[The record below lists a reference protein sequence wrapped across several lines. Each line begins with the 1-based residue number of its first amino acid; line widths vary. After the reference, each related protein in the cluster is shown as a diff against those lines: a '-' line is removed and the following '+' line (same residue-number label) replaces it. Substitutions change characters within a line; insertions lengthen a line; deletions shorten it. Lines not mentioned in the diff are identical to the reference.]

1 MVIRLDEAFS
11 KGSAKILQNKNLVKS
26 LADSIRADVDDNPNF
41 FPRNAVNTFPRMQDA
56 QLAEW
61 FLGELD
67 RMEQEGY
74 EGTKLTSD
82 GSINDWVVKKYISG
96 AHTWEDLTGKLQQQ
110 LHNWVNLKKF
120 GLLKPE
126 HQNIPSFNG
135 VLDLGKYMVGHYSNE
150 MKELQNEIKKAALK
164 KKAKSAVIV
173 NNDDYKIYVTLNR
186 AANQLTGAN
195 TTWCTTSSATDSH
208 WNSYSNQAMLFQL
221 FPKDA
226 EFVSLEK
233 EGRDHPIEG
242 AERYQF
248 GADSGYSFMDIA
260 DHRYPA
266 EKVRERWPYLW
277 DDLKSA
283 LQQQA
288 GKLEGIMKALSEDPH
303 MQDPDVKIKTYKIQ
317 TEINKLEKFKNRG
330 YFTDEVRP
338 AVEPEQEQELKAA
351 ADSGQEQPKLNPPAE
366 GQPQMESI
374 KELARMMIEGR
385 LNEFDPAGA
394 PPNQP
399 PKLPPKEPD
408 DHWGDEDD
416 SEEDHPRNYFYLT
429 MSHIKVIKSMYKSI
443 GDPDPVYGVNDKE
456 EIARTTEQYKAIPKI
471 KQLADIFENS
481 GVGAGLKFYLTLPQ
495 SVKESLWYSWDG
507 HGLNVEQDCKKF
519 GLNYDLDLD
528 EDSELDVDEEL
539 DVDAGA
545 DATGGDLGSMG
556 AGAGPS
562 GGGQYPPGT
571 APTMPESFNNKG
583 TEIMENV
590 DKDVAAMLKSLKKY
604 DRLVESC
611 APVLMARPKPYVGE
625 GWDED
630 QAKKEKLKAPPEE
643 VNIEEEKDDLEEEG
657 NPWEKLGKDEKKD
670 EKKDGEK
677 STTSKGGEVTKTK
690 TGLVHKGKYGEGD
703 KKEKVEEGA
712 DPEVLE
718 WMNRFSKLGNMKG
731 YGR

>member
-528 EDSELDVDEEL
+528 LDEDEYDMEDTGIEPPSA
-539 DVDAGA
+539 AGGS
-545 DATGGDLGSMG
+545 GGDLGSMG
-556 AGAGPS
+556 GGAGPT
-562 GGGQYPPGT
+562 GGGKYPPGT
-571 APTMPESFNNKG
+571 APSMPESLNYKG
-583 TEIMENV
+583 NEIMENV
-590 DKDVAAMLKSLKKY
+590 DKDVAAMMKSLKKY
-604 DRLVESC
+604 DMLVESC
-611 APVLMARPKPYVGE
+611 APVLMARPKPYVAE
-625 GWDED
+625 
-630 QAKKEKLKAPPEE
+630 KKEVEE
-643 VNIEEEKDDLEEEG
+643 DDVE
-657 NPWEKLGKDEKKD
+657 EKKD
-670 EKKDGEK
+670 VEESGKPWETDKEEDKKDKKPGDK
-677 STTSKGGEVTKTK
+677 TKTHKGGEVTKTEK
-690 TGLVHKGKYGEGD
+690 GLVHKGTYGDD
-703 KKEKVEEGA
+703 KKKDKVEEAVA
-712 DPEVLE
+712 DPEVLA
-718 WMNRFSKLGNMKG
+718 WMARFSKLGNMKG

>member
-135 VLDLGKYMVGHYSNE
+135 VLDLGRYMVGHYSNE
-150 MKELQNEIKKAALK
+150 MKELQNEIKKASLK

-195 TTWCTTSSATDSH
+195 TTWCTTSSATDIH

-248 GADSGYSFMDIA
+248 GADSLYSFKDIA
-260 DHRYPA
+260 DHTYPA

-283 LQQQA
+283 LQQQG

-330 YFTDEVRP
+330 YFTDDVRP
-338 AVEPEQEQELKAA
+338 VVEPEQEPELKAA
-351 ADSGQEQPKLNPPAE
+351 SDSGQEQPRLNPPAE

-374 KELARMMIEGR
+374 KELARMMLEG
-385 LNEFDPAGA
+385 
-394 PPNQP
+394 
-399 PKLPPKEPD
+399 K
-408 DHWGDEDD
+408 
-416 SEEDHPRNYFYLT
+416 
-429 MSHIKVIKSMYKSI
+429 
-443 GDPDPVYGVNDKE
+443 
-456 EIARTTEQYKAIPKI
+456 
-471 KQLADIFENS
+471 DI
-481 GVGAGLKFYLTLPQ
+481 
-495 SVKESLWYSWDG
+495 
-507 HGLNVEQDCKKF
+507 
-519 GLNYDLDLD
+519 D

-539 DVDAGA
+539 EADAA
-545 DATGGDLGSMG
+545 ATGGDLGSMG
-556 AGAGPS
+556 GGAGPT

-571 APTMPESFNNKG
+571 APTMPESFNHKG
-583 TEIMENV
+583 KEIMENV
-590 DKDVAAMLKSLKKY
+590 DKDVAAMLKNLKKY
-604 DRLVESC
+604 DTLVESC
-611 APVLMARPKPYVGE
+611 APVLMARPKPYI
-625 GWDED
+625 
-630 QAKKEKLKAPPEE
+630 AEKEE
-643 VNIEEEKDDLEEEG
+643 VEEEDAEESEEEKLEEEEDKK
-657 NPWEKLGKDEKKD
+657 NPWEDLGKDD
-670 EKKDGEK
+670 EDDEEDDGERLRTVRP
-677 STTSKGGEVTKTK
+677 SSIGQQ
-690 TGLVHKGKYGEGD
+690 
-703 KKEKVEEGA
+703 
-712 DPEVLE
+712 
-718 WMNRFSKLGNMKG
+718 
-731 YGR
+731 

>member
-374 KELARMMIEGR
+374 RELARMMLEG
-385 LNEFDPAGA
+385 
-394 PPNQP
+394 
-399 PKLPPKEPD
+399 K
-408 DHWGDEDD
+408 
-416 SEEDHPRNYFYLT
+416 
-429 MSHIKVIKSMYKSI
+429 
-443 GDPDPVYGVNDKE
+443 
-456 EIARTTEQYKAIPKI
+456 
-471 KQLADIFENS
+471 DI
-481 GVGAGLKFYLTLPQ
+481 
-495 SVKESLWYSWDG
+495 
-507 HGLNVEQDCKKF
+507 
-519 GLNYDLDLD
+519 D

-539 DVDAGA
+539 EADAA
-545 DATGGDLGSMG
+545 ATGGDLGSMG

-571 APTMPESFNNKG
+571 APTMPESFNHKG

-590 DKDVAAMLKSLKKY
+590 DKDVAAMLGNLKKY
-604 DRLVESC
+604 DKLVESC

-643 VNIEEEKDDLEEEG
+643 VNIEEEKDELEEEG

>member
-338 AVEPEQEQELKAA
+338 AEPQAPQE
-351 ADSGQEQPKLNPPAE
+351 
-366 GQPQMESI
+366 QPQMESI

-429 MSHIKVIKSMYKSI
+429 MSHIEVIKSMYKSI

-643 VNIEEEKDDLEEEG
+643 VNIEEEKDELEEEG

>member
-283 LQQQA
+283 LQQQG

-338 AVEPEQEQELKAA
+338 AVEPEQEPELKAA

-374 KELARMMIEGR
+374 RELARMMLEG
-385 LNEFDPAGA
+385 
-394 PPNQP
+394 
-399 PKLPPKEPD
+399 K
-408 DHWGDEDD
+408 
-416 SEEDHPRNYFYLT
+416 
-429 MSHIKVIKSMYKSI
+429 
-443 GDPDPVYGVNDKE
+443 
-456 EIARTTEQYKAIPKI
+456 
-471 KQLADIFENS
+471 DI
-481 GVGAGLKFYLTLPQ
+481 
-495 SVKESLWYSWDG
+495 
-507 HGLNVEQDCKKF
+507 
-519 GLNYDLDLD
+519 D

-539 DVDAGA
+539 DADAA
-545 DATGGDLGSMG
+545 ATGGDLGSMG

-571 APTMPESFNNKG
+571 APTMPESFNHKG

-590 DKDVAAMLKSLKKY
+590 DKDVAAMLGNLKKY
-604 DRLVESC
+604 DKLVESC

-643 VNIEEEKDDLEEEG
+643 VNIEEGEEDERKKK
-657 NPWEKLGKDEKKD
+657 NPWEDLGKDTE
-670 EKKDGEK
+670 EEEATPGTE
-677 STTSKGGEVTKTK
+677 TTTHKGGKVTKTK
-690 TGLVHKGKYGEGD
+690 TGLVHK
-703 KKEKVEEGA
+703 KVDESTDIA
-712 DPEVLE
+712 DPEIIE

>member
-135 VLDLGKYMVGHYSNE
+135 VLDLGRYMVGHYSNE
-150 MKELQNEIKKAALK
+150 MKELQNEIKKASLK

-195 TTWCTTSSATDSH
+195 TTWCTTSSATDRH
-208 WNSYSNQAMLFQL
+208 WNSYSDQAMLFQL

-248 GADSGYSFMDIA
+248 GADSLYSFKDIA
-260 DHRYPA
+260 DHTYPA

-283 LQQQA
+283 LQQQG

-330 YFTDEVRP
+330 YFTDDVRP
-338 AVEPEQEQELKAA
+338 VVEPEQEPELKAA
-351 ADSGQEQPKLNPPAE
+351 SDSGQEQPRLNPPAE

-374 KELARMMIEGR
+374 KELARMMLEG
-385 LNEFDPAGA
+385 
-394 PPNQP
+394 
-399 PKLPPKEPD
+399 K
-408 DHWGDEDD
+408 
-416 SEEDHPRNYFYLT
+416 
-429 MSHIKVIKSMYKSI
+429 
-443 GDPDPVYGVNDKE
+443 
-456 EIARTTEQYKAIPKI
+456 
-471 KQLADIFENS
+471 DI
-481 GVGAGLKFYLTLPQ
+481 
-495 SVKESLWYSWDG
+495 
-507 HGLNVEQDCKKF
+507 
-519 GLNYDLDLD
+519 D

-539 DVDAGA
+539 EADAA
-545 DATGGDLGSMG
+545 ATGGDLGSMG
-556 AGAGPS
+556 GGAGPT

-590 DKDVAAMLKSLKKY
+590 DKDVAAMLKNLKKY
-604 DRLVESC
+604 DTLVESC
-611 APVLMARPKPYVGE
+611 APVLMARPKPYI
-625 GWDED
+625 
-630 QAKKEKLKAPPEE
+630 AEKEE
-643 VNIEEEKDDLEEEG
+643 VEEEDAEESEEEKLEEEEDKK
-657 NPWEKLGKDEKKD
+657 NPWEDLGKDD
-670 EKKDGEK
+670 EDDEEEAQPGDE
-677 STTSKGGEVTKTK
+677 TTTHKGGKVTKTK
-690 TGLVHKGKYGEGD
+690 TGLVHK
-703 KKEKVEEGA
+703 KVDESTDVA

-718 WMNRFSKLGNMKG
+718 WMSRFSKLGNMKG

>member
-135 VLDLGKYMVGHYSNE
+135 VLDLGRYMVGHYSNE
-150 MKELQNEIKKAALK
+150 MKELQNEIKKASLK

-195 TTWCTTSSATDSH
+195 TTWCTTSSATDIH

-248 GADSGYSFMDIA
+248 GADSLYSFKDIA
-260 DHRYPA
+260 DHTYPA

-283 LQQQA
+283 LQQQG

-317 TEINKLEKFKNRG
+317 TEINKLEKFKNRC
-330 YFTDEVRP
+330 YFTDDVRP
-338 AVEPEQEQELKAA
+338 VVEPEQEPELKAA
-351 ADSGQEQPKLNPPAE
+351 SDSGQEQPRLNPPAE

-374 KELARMMIEGR
+374 KELARMMLEG
-385 LNEFDPAGA
+385 
-394 PPNQP
+394 
-399 PKLPPKEPD
+399 K
-408 DHWGDEDD
+408 
-416 SEEDHPRNYFYLT
+416 
-429 MSHIKVIKSMYKSI
+429 
-443 GDPDPVYGVNDKE
+443 
-456 EIARTTEQYKAIPKI
+456 
-471 KQLADIFENS
+471 DI
-481 GVGAGLKFYLTLPQ
+481 
-495 SVKESLWYSWDG
+495 
-507 HGLNVEQDCKKF
+507 
-519 GLNYDLDLD
+519 D

-539 DVDAGA
+539 EADAA
-545 DATGGDLGSMG
+545 ATGGDLGSMG
-556 AGAGPS
+556 GGAGPT

-590 DKDVAAMLKSLKKY
+590 DKDVAAMLKNLKKY
-604 DRLVESC
+604 DTLVESC
-611 APVLMARPKPYVGE
+611 APVLMARPKPYI
-625 GWDED
+625 
-630 QAKKEKLKAPPEE
+630 AEKEE
-643 VNIEEEKDDLEEEG
+643 VEEEDAEESEEEKLEEEEDKK
-657 NPWEKLGKDEKKD
+657 NPWEDLGKDD
-670 EKKDGEK
+670 EDDEEEAQPGDE
-677 STTSKGGEVTKTK
+677 TTTHKGGKVTKTK
-690 TGLVHKGKYGEGD
+690 TGLVHK
-703 KKEKVEEGA
+703 KVDESTDVA

-718 WMNRFSKLGNMKG
+718 WMSRFSKLGNMKG

>member
-135 VLDLGKYMVGHYSNE
+135 VLDLGRYMVGHYSNE
-150 MKELQNEIKKAALK
+150 MKELQNEIKKASLK

-195 TTWCTTSSATDSH
+195 TTWCTTSSATDIH

-248 GADSGYSFMDIA
+248 GADSLYSFKDIA
-260 DHRYPA
+260 DHTYPA

-283 LQQQA
+283 LQQQG

-330 YFTDEVRP
+330 YFTDDVRP
-338 AVEPEQEQELKAA
+338 VVEPEQEPELKAA
-351 ADSGQEQPKLNPPAE
+351 SDSGQEQPRLNPPAE

-374 KELARMMIEGR
+374 KELARMMLEG
-385 LNEFDPAGA
+385 
-394 PPNQP
+394 
-399 PKLPPKEPD
+399 K
-408 DHWGDEDD
+408 
-416 SEEDHPRNYFYLT
+416 
-429 MSHIKVIKSMYKSI
+429 
-443 GDPDPVYGVNDKE
+443 
-456 EIARTTEQYKAIPKI
+456 
-471 KQLADIFENS
+471 DI
-481 GVGAGLKFYLTLPQ
+481 
-495 SVKESLWYSWDG
+495 
-507 HGLNVEQDCKKF
+507 
-519 GLNYDLDLD
+519 D

-539 DVDAGA
+539 EADAA
-545 DATGGDLGSMG
+545 ATGGDLGSMG
-556 AGAGPS
+556 GGAGPT

-590 DKDVAAMLKSLKKY
+590 DKDVAAMLKNLKKY
-604 DRLVESC
+604 DTLVESC
-611 APVLMARPKPYVGE
+611 APVLMARPKPYI
-625 GWDED
+625 
-630 QAKKEKLKAPPEE
+630 AEKEE
-643 VNIEEEKDDLEEEG
+643 VEEEDAEESEEEKLEEEEDKK
-657 NPWEKLGKDEKKD
+657 NPWEDLGKDD
-670 EKKDGEK
+670 EDDEEEAQPGDE
-677 STTSKGGEVTKTK
+677 TTTHKGGKVTKTK
-690 TGLVHKGKYGEGD
+690 TGLVHK
-703 KKEKVEEGA
+703 KVDESTDVA

-718 WMNRFSKLGNMKG
+718 WMSRFSKLGNMKG

>member
-135 VLDLGKYMVGHYSNE
+135 VLDLGRYMVGHYSNE
-150 MKELQNEIKKAALK
+150 MKELQNEIKKASLK

-195 TTWCTTSSATDSH
+195 TTWCTTSSATDIH

-248 GADSGYSFMDIA
+248 GADSLYSFKDIA
-260 DHRYPA
+260 DHTYPA

-283 LQQQA
+283 LQQQG

-330 YFTDEVRP
+330 YFTDDVRP
-338 AVEPEQEQELKAA
+338 VVEPEQEPELKAA
-351 ADSGQEQPKLNPPAE
+351 SDSGQEQPRLNPPAE
-366 GQPQMESI
+366 GQPQTESI
-374 KELARMMIEGR
+374 KELARMMIEGT
-385 LNEFDPAGA
+385 LNEFAPAV

-399 PKLPPKEPD
+399 PKLPPGSPD

-416 SEEDHPRNYFYLT
+416 EEESHPRNYHYLT
-429 MSHIKVIKSMYKSI
+429 LSQIKVIEDMYNSI
-443 GDPDPVYGVNDKE
+443 GDTDPVYGITDKD
-456 EIARTTEQYKAIPKI
+456 EIRDATDQYNNISKLIR
-471 KQLADIFENS
+471 LADIFETA

-495 SVKESLWYSWDG
+495 NMKESLWYSWDG
-507 HGLNVEQDCKKF
+507 HGLNVKQDCKRF
-519 GLNYDLDLD
+519 GLNYDLNLEEEDDL
-528 EDSELDVDEEL
+528 
-539 DVDAGA
+539 DAGA

-556 AGAGPS
+556 GGAGPT
-562 GGGQYPPGT
+562 GGGQYPQGT

-590 DKDVAAMLKSLKKY
+590 DKDVAAMLKNLKKY
-604 DRLVESC
+604 DTLVESC
-611 APVLMARPKPYVGE
+611 APVLMARPKPYVAE
-625 GWDED
+625 EKEEDDED
-630 QAKKEKLKAPPEE
+630 DK
-643 VNIEEEKDDLEEEG
+643 KDDKKK
-657 NPWEKLGKDEKKD
+657 NPWEDLGKDKKD
-670 EKKDGEK
+670 DEEEAQPGDE
-677 STTSKGGEVTKTK
+677 TTTHKGGKVTKTK
-690 TGLVHKGKYGEGD
+690 TGLVHK
-703 KKEKVEEGA
+703 KVDESTDVA

-718 WMNRFSKLGNMKG
+718 WMSRFSKLGNMKG

>member
-126 HQNIPSFNG
+126 HQNISSFNG

-338 AVEPEQEQELKAA
+338 AEPQAPQE
-351 ADSGQEQPKLNPPAE
+351 
-366 GQPQMESI
+366 QPQMESI

-643 VNIEEEKDDLEEEG
+643 VNIEEEKDELEEEG

>member
-283 LQQQA
+283 LQQQG

-338 AVEPEQEQELKAA
+338 AVEPEQEPELKAA

-374 KELARMMIEGR
+374 RELARTMLEG
-385 LNEFDPAGA
+385 
-394 PPNQP
+394 
-399 PKLPPKEPD
+399 K
-408 DHWGDEDD
+408 
-416 SEEDHPRNYFYLT
+416 
-429 MSHIKVIKSMYKSI
+429 
-443 GDPDPVYGVNDKE
+443 
-456 EIARTTEQYKAIPKI
+456 
-471 KQLADIFENS
+471 DI
-481 GVGAGLKFYLTLPQ
+481 
-495 SVKESLWYSWDG
+495 
-507 HGLNVEQDCKKF
+507 
-519 GLNYDLDLD
+519 D

-539 DVDAGA
+539 DADAA
-545 DATGGDLGSMG
+545 ATGGDLGSMG

-571 APTMPESFNNKG
+571 APTMPESFNHKG

-590 DKDVAAMLKSLKKY
+590 DKDVAAMLGNLKKY
-604 DRLVESC
+604 DKLVESC

-643 VNIEEEKDDLEEEG
+643 VNIEEGEEDERKKK
-657 NPWEKLGKDEKKD
+657 NPWEDLGKDTE
-670 EKKDGEK
+670 EEEATPGTE
-677 STTSKGGEVTKTK
+677 TTTHKGGKVTKTK
-690 TGLVHKGKYGEGD
+690 TGLVHK
-703 KKEKVEEGA
+703 KVDESTDIA
-712 DPEVLE
+712 DPEIIE

>member
-11 KGSAKILQNKNLVKS
+11 KGSAKILQNKNLVKD
-26 LADSIRADVDDNPNF
+26 LANAIRYDVDDNPNF

-82 GSINDWVVKKYISG
+82 GSINDWVVKKYIAG
-96 AHTWEDLTGKLQQQ
+96 AHNWEDLTGKLQQQ

-150 MKELQNEIKKAALK
+150 LKDLQNEIKKAALK

-186 AANQLTGAN
+186 SANQLTGAN
-195 TTWCTTSSATDSH
+195 TTWCTTSAASDYH

-233 EGRDHPIEG
+233 EGREHPIEG

-288 GKLEGIMKALSEDPH
+288 GKLEGIMKSLSEDPH
-303 MQDPDVKIKTYKIQ
+303 MQDPDVKIKTYNVQK
-317 TEINKLEKFKNRG
+317 EINKLEKFKNKG

-338 AVEPEQEQELKAA
+338 AVEPELKAA

-374 KELARMMIEGR
+374 RELARMMIEGR
-385 LNEFDPAGA
+385 
-394 PPNQP
+394 
-399 PKLPPKEPD
+399 
-408 DHWGDEDD
+408 
-416 SEEDHPRNYFYLT
+416 
-429 MSHIKVIKSMYKSI
+429 
-443 GDPDPVYGVNDKE
+443 
-456 EIARTTEQYKAIPKI
+456 
-471 KQLADIFENS
+471 
-481 GVGAGLKFYLTLPQ
+481 
-495 SVKESLWYSWDG
+495 
-507 HGLNVEQDCKKF
+507 
-519 GLNYDLDLD
+519 DLD
-528 EDSELDVDEEL
+528 EGIGRWPAQAAARRAAAAAGNPVTGKITRTPTGLTHHAGDAYSGEWSEKTPPGQTDYEAGAARYMKPPRMAATYANLNKDQAGIHPEEFDEE
-539 DVDAGA
+539 DEIDEEGEPDAA
-545 DATGGDLGSMG
+545 ATGGELGSMG
-556 AGAGPS
+556 GGAGPS

-571 APTMPESFNNKG
+571 APTMPESFNYKG
-583 TEIMENV
+583 KITMENV
-590 DKDVAAMLKSLKKY
+590 DKDVAAMLKNLKKY
-604 DRLVESC
+604 DMLVESC
-611 APVLMARPKPYVGE
+611 APVLMARPKPYVAE
-625 GWDED
+625 KKEAEEDIEEAKAKVDKEDDEEQLDED
-630 QAKKEKLKAPPEE
+630 GIDLDAAKKSGAKVTIGKSHGPRAS
-643 VNIEEEKDDLEEEG
+643 EKDGFKSSHIGGAGQKQGDQRG
-657 NPWEKLGKDEKKD
+657 GKANVSTSGGSVPPVVGSGKKRAVA
-670 EKKDGEK
+670 
-677 STTSKGGEVTKTK
+677 EV
-690 TGLVHKGKYGEGD
+690 VA
-703 KKEKVEEGA
+703 EGA

-718 WMNRFSKLGNMKG
+718 WMKRFASLGNMKG

>member
-338 AVEPEQEQELKAA
+338 AEPQAPQE
-351 ADSGQEQPKLNPPAE
+351 
-366 GQPQMESI
+366 QPQMESI

-429 MSHIKVIKSMYKSI
+429 MSHIEVIKSMYKSI

-528 EDSELDVDEEL
+528 EDSELDVD
-539 DVDAGA
+539 AGA

-556 AGAGPS
+556 GGAGPS
-562 GGGQYPPGT
+562 GGGKYPPGT
-571 APTMPESFNNKG
+571 APSMPESFNNKG
-583 TEIMENV
+583 TEIMEEI

-643 VNIEEEKDDLEEEG
+643 VNIEEEKDELEEEG

>member
-248 GADSGYSFMDIA
+248 GADSDYSFMDIA

-374 KELARMMIEGR
+374 RELARMMLEG
-385 LNEFDPAGA
+385 
-394 PPNQP
+394 
-399 PKLPPKEPD
+399 K
-408 DHWGDEDD
+408 
-416 SEEDHPRNYFYLT
+416 
-429 MSHIKVIKSMYKSI
+429 
-443 GDPDPVYGVNDKE
+443 
-456 EIARTTEQYKAIPKI
+456 
-471 KQLADIFENS
+471 DI
-481 GVGAGLKFYLTLPQ
+481 
-495 SVKESLWYSWDG
+495 
-507 HGLNVEQDCKKF
+507 
-519 GLNYDLDLD
+519 D

-539 DVDAGA
+539 EADAA
-545 DATGGDLGSMG
+545 ATGGDLGSMG

-571 APTMPESFNNKG
+571 APTMPESFNHKG

-590 DKDVAAMLKSLKKY
+590 DKDVAAMLGNLKKY
-604 DRLVESC
+604 DKLVESC

-643 VNIEEEKDDLEEEG
+643 VNIEEEKDELEEEG

>member
-248 GADSGYSFMDIA
+248 GADSLYSFKDIA
-260 DHRYPA
+260 DHTYPA

-283 LQQQA
+283 LQQQG

-330 YFTDEVRP
+330 YFTDDVRP
-338 AVEPEQEQELKAA
+338 VVEPEQEPELKAA
-351 ADSGQEQPKLNPPAE
+351 SDSGQEQPRLNPPAE

-374 KELARMMIEGR
+374 KELARMMLEG
-385 LNEFDPAGA
+385 
-394 PPNQP
+394 
-399 PKLPPKEPD
+399 K
-408 DHWGDEDD
+408 
-416 SEEDHPRNYFYLT
+416 
-429 MSHIKVIKSMYKSI
+429 
-443 GDPDPVYGVNDKE
+443 
-456 EIARTTEQYKAIPKI
+456 
-471 KQLADIFENS
+471 DI
-481 GVGAGLKFYLTLPQ
+481 
-495 SVKESLWYSWDG
+495 
-507 HGLNVEQDCKKF
+507 
-519 GLNYDLDLD
+519 D

-539 DVDAGA
+539 EADAA
-545 DATGGDLGSMG
+545 ATGGDLGSMG
-556 AGAGPS
+556 GGAGPT

-590 DKDVAAMLKSLKKY
+590 DKDVAAMLKNLKKY
-604 DRLVESC
+604 DTLVESC
-611 APVLMARPKPYVGE
+611 APVLMARPKPYVAE
-625 GWDED
+625 EKEEDDED
-630 QAKKEKLKAPPEE
+630 DK
-643 VNIEEEKDDLEEEG
+643 KDDKKK
-657 NPWEKLGKDEKKD
+657 NPWEDLGKDD
-670 EKKDGEK
+670 EDDEEEAQPGDE
-677 STTSKGGEVTKTK
+677 TTTHKGGKVTKTK
-690 TGLVHKGKYGEGD
+690 TGLVHK
-703 KKEKVEEGA
+703 KVDESTDVA

-718 WMNRFSKLGNMKG
+718 WMSRFSKLGNMKG

>member
-429 MSHIKVIKSMYKSI
+429 MSHIEVIKSMYKSI

-643 VNIEEEKDDLEEEG
+643 VNIEEEKDELEEEG

>member
-82 GSINDWVVKKYISG
+82 GSINDWLVKKYISG

-135 VLDLGKYMVGHYSNE
+135 VLDLGRYMVGHYSNE
-150 MKELQNEIKKAALK
+150 MKELQNEIKKASLK

-195 TTWCTTSSATDSH
+195 TTWCTTSSATDIH

-248 GADSGYSFMDIA
+248 GADSLYSFKDIA
-260 DHRYPA
+260 DHTYPA

-283 LQQQA
+283 LQQQG

-330 YFTDEVRP
+330 YFTDDVRP
-338 AVEPEQEQELKAA
+338 VVEPEQEPELKAA
-351 ADSGQEQPKLNPPAE
+351 SDSGQEQPRLNPPAE

-374 KELARMMIEGR
+374 KELARMMLEG
-385 LNEFDPAGA
+385 
-394 PPNQP
+394 
-399 PKLPPKEPD
+399 K
-408 DHWGDEDD
+408 
-416 SEEDHPRNYFYLT
+416 
-429 MSHIKVIKSMYKSI
+429 
-443 GDPDPVYGVNDKE
+443 
-456 EIARTTEQYKAIPKI
+456 
-471 KQLADIFENS
+471 DI
-481 GVGAGLKFYLTLPQ
+481 
-495 SVKESLWYSWDG
+495 
-507 HGLNVEQDCKKF
+507 
-519 GLNYDLDLD
+519 D

-539 DVDAGA
+539 EADAA
-545 DATGGDLGSMG
+545 ATGGDLGSMG
-556 AGAGPS
+556 GGAGPT

-590 DKDVAAMLKSLKKY
+590 DKDVAAMLKNLKKY
-604 DRLVESC
+604 DTLVESC
-611 APVLMARPKPYVGE
+611 APVLMARPKPYI
-625 GWDED
+625 
-630 QAKKEKLKAPPEE
+630 AEKEE
-643 VNIEEEKDDLEEEG
+643 VEEEDAEESEEEKLEEEEDKK
-657 NPWEKLGKDEKKD
+657 NPWEDLGKDD
-670 EKKDGEK
+670 EDDEEEAQPGDE
-677 STTSKGGEVTKTK
+677 TTTHKGGKVTKTK
-690 TGLVHKGKYGEGD
+690 TGLVHK
-703 KKEKVEEGA
+703 KVDESTDVA

-718 WMNRFSKLGNMKG
+718 WMSRFSKLGNMKG

>member
-283 LQQQA
+283 LQ
-288 GKLEGIMKALSEDPH
+288 
-303 MQDPDVKIKTYKIQ
+303 
-317 TEINKLEKFKNRG
+317 
-330 YFTDEVRP
+330 
-338 AVEPEQEQELKAA
+338 
-351 ADSGQEQPKLNPPAE
+351 
-366 GQPQMESI
+366 
-374 KELARMMIEGR
+374 
-385 LNEFDPAGA
+385 
-394 PPNQP
+394 
-399 PKLPPKEPD
+399 
-408 DHWGDEDD
+408 
-416 SEEDHPRNYFYLT
+416 
-429 MSHIKVIKSMYKSI
+429 
-443 GDPDPVYGVNDKE
+443 
-456 EIARTTEQYKAIPKI
+456 
-471 KQLADIFENS
+471 
-481 GVGAGLKFYLTLPQ
+481 
-495 SVKESLWYSWDG
+495 
-507 HGLNVEQDCKKF
+507 
-519 GLNYDLDLD
+519 
-528 EDSELDVDEEL
+528 
-539 DVDAGA
+539 
-545 DATGGDLGSMG
+545 
-556 AGAGPS
+556 
-562 GGGQYPPGT
+562 
-571 APTMPESFNNKG
+571 
-583 TEIMENV
+583 
-590 DKDVAAMLKSLKKY
+590 
-604 DRLVESC
+604 
-611 APVLMARPKPYVGE
+611 
-625 GWDED
+625 
-630 QAKKEKLKAPPEE
+630 
-643 VNIEEEKDDLEEEG
+643 
-657 NPWEKLGKDEKKD
+657 
-670 EKKDGEK
+670 
-677 STTSKGGEVTKTK
+677 
-690 TGLVHKGKYGEGD
+690 
-703 KKEKVEEGA
+703 
-712 DPEVLE
+712 
-718 WMNRFSKLGNMKG
+718 
-731 YGR
+731 

>member
-82 GSINDWVVKKYISG
+82 GSINDWLVKKYISG

-195 TTWCTTSSATDSH
+195 TTWCTTSSATDRH
-208 WNSYSNQAMLFQL
+208 WNSYSDQAMLFQL

-233 EGRDHPIEG
+233 EGRAHFIEG

-283 LQQQA
+283 LRQQG

-338 AVEPEQEQELKAA
+338 AVEPEQEPELKAA

-374 KELARMMIEGR
+374 RELARMMLEG
-385 LNEFDPAGA
+385 
-394 PPNQP
+394 
-399 PKLPPKEPD
+399 K
-408 DHWGDEDD
+408 
-416 SEEDHPRNYFYLT
+416 
-429 MSHIKVIKSMYKSI
+429 
-443 GDPDPVYGVNDKE
+443 
-456 EIARTTEQYKAIPKI
+456 
-471 KQLADIFENS
+471 DI
-481 GVGAGLKFYLTLPQ
+481 
-495 SVKESLWYSWDG
+495 
-507 HGLNVEQDCKKF
+507 
-519 GLNYDLDLD
+519 D

-539 DVDAGA
+539 EADAA
-545 DATGGDLGSMG
+545 ATGGDLGSMG
-556 AGAGPS
+556 AGAGPT

-571 APTMPESFNNKG
+571 APTMPESFNHKG
-583 TEIMENV
+583 TEIMEEI

-611 APVLMARPKPYVGE
+611 APVLMARPKPYVEE

-643 VNIEEEKDDLEEEG
+643 VNLEEENETAEEFFARGGKKQVGKYNDKEEKKNQGKTFNGTRGSKSDAKTPGKPTKSKAAGLNSHVKEEG
-657 NPWEKLGKDEKKD
+657 NPWENLGKDEKAN
-670 EKKDGEK
+670 EKKPGEK
-677 STTSKGGEVTKTK
+677 TKTHKGGEVTKTEK
-690 TGLVHKGKYGEGD
+690 GLVHKGTYGSD
-703 KKEKVEEGA
+703 KSKDKVDEGA
-712 DPEVLE
+712 DQEVLD
-718 WMNRFSKLGNMKG
+718 WMKRFASLGNMKG

>member
-233 EGRDHPIEG
+233 EGRAHFIEG

-283 LQQQA
+283 LQQQG

-330 YFTDEVRP
+330 YFTDDVRP
-338 AVEPEQEQELKAA
+338 VVEPEQEPELKAA
-351 ADSGQEQPKLNPPAE
+351 SDSGQEQPRLNPPAE

-374 KELARMMIEGR
+374 KELARMMLEG
-385 LNEFDPAGA
+385 
-394 PPNQP
+394 
-399 PKLPPKEPD
+399 K
-408 DHWGDEDD
+408 
-416 SEEDHPRNYFYLT
+416 
-429 MSHIKVIKSMYKSI
+429 
-443 GDPDPVYGVNDKE
+443 
-456 EIARTTEQYKAIPKI
+456 
-471 KQLADIFENS
+471 DI
-481 GVGAGLKFYLTLPQ
+481 
-495 SVKESLWYSWDG
+495 
-507 HGLNVEQDCKKF
+507 
-519 GLNYDLDLD
+519 D

-539 DVDAGA
+539 EADAA
-545 DATGGDLGSMG
+545 ATGGDLGSMG
-556 AGAGPS
+556 GGAGPT

-590 DKDVAAMLKSLKKY
+590 DKDVAAMLKNLKKY
-604 DRLVESC
+604 DTLVESC
-611 APVLMARPKPYVGE
+611 APVLMARPKPYVAE
-625 GWDED
+625 EKEEDDED
-630 QAKKEKLKAPPEE
+630 DK
-643 VNIEEEKDDLEEEG
+643 KDDKKK
-657 NPWEKLGKDEKKD
+657 NPWEDLGKDD
-670 EKKDGEK
+670 EDDEEEAQPGDE
-677 STTSKGGEVTKTK
+677 TTTHKGGKVTKTK
-690 TGLVHKGKYGEGD
+690 TGLVHK
-703 KKEKVEEGA
+703 KVDESTDVA

-718 WMNRFSKLGNMKG
+718 WMSRFSKLGNMKG

>member
-283 LQQQA
+283 LQQQG

-317 TEINKLEKFKNRG
+317 TEINRLEKFKNRG

-338 AVEPEQEQELKAA
+338 AVEPEQEPELKAA

-374 KELARMMIEGR
+374 RELARMMLEG
-385 LNEFDPAGA
+385 
-394 PPNQP
+394 
-399 PKLPPKEPD
+399 K
-408 DHWGDEDD
+408 
-416 SEEDHPRNYFYLT
+416 
-429 MSHIKVIKSMYKSI
+429 
-443 GDPDPVYGVNDKE
+443 
-456 EIARTTEQYKAIPKI
+456 
-471 KQLADIFENS
+471 DI
-481 GVGAGLKFYLTLPQ
+481 
-495 SVKESLWYSWDG
+495 
-507 HGLNVEQDCKKF
+507 
-519 GLNYDLDLD
+519 D

-539 DVDAGA
+539 EADAA
-545 DATGGDLGSMG
+545 ATGGDLGSMG

-571 APTMPESFNNKG
+571 APTMPESFNHKG

-590 DKDVAAMLKSLKKY
+590 DKDVAAMLGNLKKY
-604 DRLVESC
+604 DKLVESC

-643 VNIEEEKDDLEEEG
+643 VNIEEEKDELEEEG

-690 TGLVHKGKYGEGD
+690 TGLVHKGKYGAGD

>member
-135 VLDLGKYMVGHYSNE
+135 VLDLGRYMVGHYSNE
-150 MKELQNEIKKAALK
+150 MKELQNEIKKASLK

-248 GADSGYSFMDIA
+248 GADSLYSFKDIA
-260 DHRYPA
+260 DHTYPA

-283 LQQQA
+283 LQQQG

-330 YFTDEVRP
+330 YFTDDVRP
-338 AVEPEQEQELKAA
+338 VVEPEQEPELKAA
-351 ADSGQEQPKLNPPAE
+351 SDSGQEQPRLNPPAE

-374 KELARMMIEGR
+374 KELARMMLEG
-385 LNEFDPAGA
+385 
-394 PPNQP
+394 
-399 PKLPPKEPD
+399 K
-408 DHWGDEDD
+408 
-416 SEEDHPRNYFYLT
+416 
-429 MSHIKVIKSMYKSI
+429 
-443 GDPDPVYGVNDKE
+443 
-456 EIARTTEQYKAIPKI
+456 
-471 KQLADIFENS
+471 DI
-481 GVGAGLKFYLTLPQ
+481 
-495 SVKESLWYSWDG
+495 
-507 HGLNVEQDCKKF
+507 
-519 GLNYDLDLD
+519 D

-539 DVDAGA
+539 EADAA
-545 DATGGDLGSMG
+545 ATGGDLGSMG
-556 AGAGPS
+556 GGAGPT

-590 DKDVAAMLKSLKKY
+590 DKDVAAMLKNLKKY
-604 DRLVESC
+604 DTLVESC
-611 APVLMARPKPYVGE
+611 APVLMARPKPYI
-625 GWDED
+625 
-630 QAKKEKLKAPPEE
+630 AEKEE
-643 VNIEEEKDDLEEEG
+643 VEEEDAEESEEEKLEEEEDKK
-657 NPWEKLGKDEKKD
+657 NPWEDLGKDD
-670 EKKDGEK
+670 EDDEEEAQPGDE
-677 STTSKGGEVTKTK
+677 TTTHKGGKVTKTK
-690 TGLVHKGKYGEGD
+690 TGLVHK
-703 KKEKVEEGA
+703 KVDESTDVA

-718 WMNRFSKLGNMKG
+718 WMSRFSKLGNMKG

>member
-82 GSINDWVVKKYISG
+82 GSINDWLVKKYISG

-135 VLDLGKYMVGHYSNE
+135 VLDLGRYMVGHYSNE
-150 MKELQNEIKKAALK
+150 MKELQNEIKKASLK

-195 TTWCTTSSATDSH
+195 TTWCTTSSATDIH

-248 GADSGYSFMDIA
+248 GADSLYSFKDIA
-260 DHRYPA
+260 DHTYPA

-283 LQQQA
+283 LQQQG

-330 YFTDEVRP
+330 YFTDDVRP
-338 AVEPEQEQELKAA
+338 VVEPEQEPELKAA
-351 ADSGQEQPKLNPPAE
+351 SDSGQEQPRLNPPAE

-374 KELARMMIEGR
+374 KELARMMLEG
-385 LNEFDPAGA
+385 
-394 PPNQP
+394 
-399 PKLPPKEPD
+399 K
-408 DHWGDEDD
+408 
-416 SEEDHPRNYFYLT
+416 
-429 MSHIKVIKSMYKSI
+429 
-443 GDPDPVYGVNDKE
+443 
-456 EIARTTEQYKAIPKI
+456 
-471 KQLADIFENS
+471 DI
-481 GVGAGLKFYLTLPQ
+481 
-495 SVKESLWYSWDG
+495 
-507 HGLNVEQDCKKF
+507 
-519 GLNYDLDLD
+519 D

-539 DVDAGA
+539 EADAA
-545 DATGGDLGSMG
+545 ATGGDLGSMG
-556 AGAGPS
+556 GGAGPT

-571 APTMPESFNNKG
+571 APTMPESFNHKG
-583 TEIMENV
+583 KEIMENV
-590 DKDVAAMLKSLKKY
+590 DKDVAAMLKNLKKY
-604 DRLVESC
+604 DTLVESC
-611 APVLMARPKPYVGE
+611 APVLMARPKPYI
-625 GWDED
+625 
-630 QAKKEKLKAPPEE
+630 AEKEE
-643 VNIEEEKDDLEEEG
+643 VEEEDAEESEEEKLEEEEDKK
-657 NPWEKLGKDEKKD
+657 NPWEDLGKDD
-670 EKKDGEK
+670 EDDEEEAQPGDE
-677 STTSKGGEVTKTK
+677 TTTHKGGKVTKTK
-690 TGLVHKGKYGEGD
+690 TGLVHK
-703 KKEKVEEGA
+703 KVDESTDVA

-718 WMNRFSKLGNMKG
+718 WMSRFSKLGNMKG